1 MAPVWT
7 AVTGLPGQGV
17 HSKSTVLK
25 KKKKKVP
32 YWCFFSPHSKGS
44 KHPLEF
50 SEKRQILTRVSVSF
64 KKWPK

>member
-25 KKKKKVP
+25 KKKEEGTILVL
-32 YWCFFSPHSKGS
+32 FLTS
-44 KHPLEF
+44 LEGI
-50 SEKRQILTRVSVSF
+50 KAPTGI
-64 KKWPK
+64 

>member
-25 KKKKKVP
+25 KKKRR
-32 YWCFFSPHSKGS
+32 YHTGAFSH
-44 KHPLEF
+44 
-50 SEKRQILTRVSVSF
+50 LTRGDQSTHWNLVKRDKSLQE
-64 KKWPK
+64 